1 MIFGQIYEILVTV
14 NRQGQ
19 GLGPESVVI
28 LSTHLGGMENLG
40 SSEPET
46 EGVLITGKRT
56 DVWSRDFIIWKINS
70 RLWALGSGLVWTG
83 LWKKRVWADYEQLL
97 RPVFSLFFFL
107 KNTVVF
113 ALKSCIK

>member
-1 MIFGQIYEILVTV
+1 MNKINEILVTV

-46 EGVLITGKRT
+46 EGVLVVMHKANIYTQWILACFYSKAPN
-56 DVWSRDFIIWKINS
+56 K
-70 RLWALGSGLVWTG
+70 LV
-83 LWKKRVWADYEQLL
+83 KD
-97 RPVFSLFFFL
+97 LFE
-107 KNTVVF
+107 
-113 ALKSCIK
+113 C